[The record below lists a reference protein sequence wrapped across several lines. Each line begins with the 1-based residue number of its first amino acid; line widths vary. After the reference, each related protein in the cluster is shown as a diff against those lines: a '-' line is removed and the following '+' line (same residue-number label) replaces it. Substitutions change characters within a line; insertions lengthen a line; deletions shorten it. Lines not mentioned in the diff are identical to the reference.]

1 MALMDSGEHAYT
13 STSGDGERQ
22 NRRMVVMQ
30 VGASA
35 SQLPPLR
42 LVAADL
48 AARADFDLDT
58 VEDLRLAVD
67 EAVSE
72 LVAIAVPDAV
82 LICTFRLDAGQM
94 EVSSSVAA
102 KPGASVRR
110 DSFGWRVLT
119 TLVDEVRVTDESE
132 SDPSIVGITLLK
144 RRRDEDETVAQRR

>member
-1 MALMDSGEHAYT
+1 MALMGSGEQAYP

-22 NRRMVVMQ
+22 NRRIVVMQ
-30 VGASA
+30 VRARA
-35 SQLPPLR
+35 SQLSPLR
-42 LVAADL
+42 LVVADL

-58 VEDLRLAVD
+58 VADLRLAVD

-72 LVAIAVPDAV
+72 LVAIAVPEAM

-94 EVSSSVAA
+94 EVSSSVPA
-102 KPGASVRR
+102 KPGANVRR

-119 TLVDEVRVTDESE
+119 TLVDEVRVTNEPE

-144 RRRDEDETVAQRR
+144 RRRDETVAQRR